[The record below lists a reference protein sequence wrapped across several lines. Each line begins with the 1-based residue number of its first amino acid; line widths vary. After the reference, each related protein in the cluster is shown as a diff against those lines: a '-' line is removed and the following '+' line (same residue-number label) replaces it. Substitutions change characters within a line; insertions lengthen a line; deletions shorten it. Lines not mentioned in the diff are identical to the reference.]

1 MLWEFSQISVL
12 SLDYFGKLAAKEM
25 VCAHG
30 HCVNKGSALASKKE
44 QGEDTDVCVCV
55 CWF

>member
-1 MLWEFSQISVL
+1 ML